1 MTPHDKLVM
10 MANQIA
16 RAFAH
21 EKGDE
26 AVACTRDHLEKFWAP
41 TMRADIRAYLVQ
53 GGEGLLPVAREAVE
67 GLPETARP
75 NGEER
80 PTGG

>member
-1 MTPHDKLVM
+1 MTPHDKLVT

-21 EKGDE
+21 EGE
-26 AVACTRDHLEKFWAP
+26 ERAVACTRDHLVKFWP
-41 TMRADIRAYLVQ
+41 PSMRADIRAHLAH
-53 GGEGLLPVAREAVE
+53 GGEGLLPIARGAVE
-67 GLPETARP
+67 GLPATARP
-75 NGEER
+75 YGEER

>member
-1 MTPHDKLVM
+1 MTPPEKLTL

-21 EKGDE
+21 EGE
-26 AVACTRDHLEKFWAP
+26 EQAIVSTRDHLVKYWAP
-41 TMRADIRAYLVQ
+41 SMRADIRRYLAE
-53 GGEGLLPVAREAVE
+53 GGEGLLPVARSAVE
-67 GLPETARP
+67 GLPATARP
-75 NGEER
+75 YGEER

>member
-1 MTPHDKLVM
+1 MTPPEKLVM

-21 EKGDE
+21 EGEDR
-26 AVACTRDHLEKFWAP
+26 AVACTRDHLVKFWAP
-41 TMRADIRAYLVQ
+41 SMRADIRRYLAG
-53 GGEGLLPVAREAVE
+53 GGEGLLPVARSAVE
-67 GLPETARP
+67 GLPATAQP
-75 NGEER
+75 YGEER

>member
-1 MTPHDKLVM
+1 MTPPDKLVT

-21 EKGDE
+21 EGE
-26 AVACTRDHLEKFWAP
+26 AGAVVSTRDHLVKFWHP
-41 TMRADIRAYLVQ
+41 SMRADIRRYVAE
-53 GGEGLLPVAREAVE
+53 GGEGLLPIARGAVE
-67 GLPETARP
+67 TLPATAWP
-75 NGEER
+75 YGEER